1 MQIACR
7 FQSHQRSLHGR
18 RPRNL
23 NTRLR
28 FDRARRPTLMTASGS
43 FKNFYRRL
51 LQARQ
56 RHAPTTR
63 LRYAHAH
70 RQEMTTGAAT
80 TTAPTTA
87 QLQMPTKNAL
97 APTTVTL
104 RTAATGRRSN
114 SQAVRAHDCTRRVYA
129 TYACAAHNVKLLGED
144 QTSVPRL
151 IWSSSTTSNRG
162 MKQGDDFK
170 DLKCFVNFKLSCC
183 EI

>member
-7 FQSHQRSLHGR
+7 FQSHQCSLHGR

-28 FDRARRPTLMTASGS
+28 FDRARMPTSMSASRS
-43 FKNFYRRL
+43 FKNFSRRL

-87 QLQMPTKNAL
+87 QLQMPTKIAL

-129 TYACAAHNVKLLGED
+129 AYACAAHNVNNSAKT
-144 QTSVPRL
+144 QTSMPRL
-151 IWSSSTTSNRG
+151 IWSSSATSNRG

-170 DLKCFVNFKLSCC
+170 VLKPHDNIKLFPAL
-183 EI
+183 